1 MVELNILIDNVKI
14 CYNNIKKI
22 DSSITDIRQIINLFN
37 NFYESYWKLMSFFN
51 LLIIKI
57 RFTNKEKAEKI
68 KKLQNFYTEKKI
80 EIDTILLRLE
90 DVNKIKNKILKLK
103 NLANKIQI
111 EVENQNSKYF
121 TNLTQ
126 NDINKL
132 SKELEAYY
140 SLIIEDKNPIQESFL
155 YFYEPYSKLMQ
166 ELNKIKISKSKNNVD
181 KIKKGL
187 IAKKANIDK
196 LFNSLFISNSNIKKV
211 KENTNRLTPTN
222 LELNNLNRIVLPLP
236 PINIET
242 NNHKVP
248 NLNSNKII
256 ELRKQSLIGQ
266 KKSGKNI
273 SRLKELELKRLMSEL
288 NKTEEAELK
297 RILLDENRN
306 HQYYLNNFLSN

>member
-22 DSSITDIRQIINLFN
+22 DSSITDIHQIINLFN

-140 SLIIEDKNPIQESFL
+140 SLIIEDENPIQESFL
-155 YFYEPYSKLMQ
+155 YFYEKYSKLMQ

-181 KIKKGL
+181 KIKKGYE
-187 IAKKANIDK
+187 KYVPEQ
-196 LFNSLFISNSNIKKV
+196 IKGEIKD
-211 KENTNRLTPTN
+211 TY
-222 LELNNLNRIVLPLP
+222 
-236 PINIET
+236 
-242 NNHKVP
+242 
-248 NLNSNKII
+248 NKYKDEGI
-256 ELRKQSLIGQ
+256 KD
-266 KKSGKNI
+266 
-273 SRLKELELKRLMSEL
+273 LKTIKRV
-288 NKTEEAELK
+288 
-297 RILLDENRN
+297 
-306 HQYYLNNFLSN
+306 HP